1 MIQKLILIAL
11 SVSIGSSLIAS
22 PEAMAEAN
30 ETLVD
35 STYSDKVRALLDKEE
50 FNEAIVILDTQVKL
64 HPEDVTA
71 FTLLGDVHLKLGVP
85 DESERFFAKA
95 LLIDSSDVEA
105 MLGMAK
111 ASFSNGNFAKA
122 KTLLLKC
129 IALEPGEKLAYG
141 YLGQI
146 LITEGD
152 IDEARKNFEN
162 LLKIDPENVDALNNL
177 GVLYQQAGNEL
188 KAELFL
194 KKVVEL
200 YPNDG
205 IGYLNLAVLYGTMNR
220 MHDAVVLLNKAA
232 TLTPRDKRVFQ
243 SLGTLYLQHKIYNEA
258 EKNFLKA
265 MTLDPLSVNARF
277 GLVIVYQEQ
286 EKFID
291 ALRFADEMSWLAED
305 YPQLHLIIGN
315 LYFLKGDYDSAIVHA
330 EKQVEREPNEP
341 AGHYM
346 LALLNKLKGKNSQAD
361 WELEQVRFLLQKDP
375 ALNNGRKNMNLL
387 NLFGKKTTKEL
398 RK

>member
-1 MIQKLILIAL
+1 MIQNLILIAL
-11 SVSIGSSLIAS
+11 SVVISTSFISL
-22 PEAMAEAN
+22 PEAMADAN
-30 ETLVD
+30 KTWSD
-35 STYSDKVRALLDKEE
+35 STETDKVRALLDKKEI
-50 FNEAIVILDTQVKL
+50 NEAIVLLDVQLKL

-71 FTLLGDVHLKLGVP
+71 FNLLGDAYLKLGVP

-122 KTLLLKC
+122 KTLLLKY
-129 IALEPGEKLAYG
+129 IALEPDEKPAYG

-146 LITEGD
+146 LIMEGD

-188 KAELFL
+188 KAESFL

-200 YPNDG
+200 YPNDR
-205 IGYLNLAVLYGTMNR
+205 IGYLNLGVLYGTMNR
-220 MHDAVVLLNKAA
+220 MHDAVIYLNKAA
-232 TLTPRDKRVFQ
+232 ALSPRDKRVFQ
-243 SLGTLYLQHKIYNEA
+243 SLGTIYLQHKIYNEA
-258 EKNFLKA
+258 EKNFLKVLA
-265 MTLDPLSVNARF
+265 LDPLNVNARF

-291 ALRFADEMSWLAED
+291 ALRFSDEMALLAED

-330 EKQVEREPNEP
+330 EKQVEMEPNEP

-346 LALLNKLKGKNSQAD
+346 LALLSKLKGKNSQAE
-361 WELEQVRFLLQKDP
+361 WELEQVRSLLQKDP
-375 ALNNGRKNMNLL
+375 PASYDRKSIDLL
-387 NLFGKKTTKEL
+387 NLFGKKTTKET